1 MTAPSGDICSACSK
15 PVYAMELLNVGGMTF
30 HSDCFRCSTCHRK
43 LETNFERSELGFL
56 CTTHFEQIVKVTGG
70 YMYGSGP
77 ARRNSA
83 PASLLGAT
91 PSRGP
96 SKDAM
101 DSTSV
106 APADVARSA
115 AELPLACPR
124 GGQAALHRTLKE
136 AIALPGRATW
146 TRREFRKVAGASP
159 ETAAGTAACKEE
171 ESRKAGDAV
180 SASADPAA
188 AGGEAER
195 TSAKAAVTPTAGSK
209 NGWAEDHEAPAAVCG
224 TTPDVVR
231 WRKSSRRHPRS
242 PACLDLLSCVQ
253 WLLSG
258 ASAPRAAA

>member
-1 MTAPSGDICSACSK
+1 MTVPSGDICSACSK

-30 HSDCFRCSTCHRK
+30 HNDCFRCSTCHRK
-43 LETNFERSELGFL
+43 LETNFQRSELGFL

-101 DSTSV
+101 DATSA
-106 APADVARSA
+106 APADVARST

-124 GGQAALHRTLKE
+124 GGQAALRRTLQE

-146 TRREFRKVAGASP
+146 TRREVRKVASASP
-159 ETAAGTAACKEE
+159 ETAAGTTACKEE
-171 ESRKAGDAV
+171 SREATDAAF
-180 SASADPAA
+180 ASADPAA
-188 AGGEAER
+188 AGDETER
-195 TSAKAAVTPTAGSK
+195 TGAKAAVTPKAGAK
-209 NGWAEDHEAPAAVCG
+209 NGWAEDHAAPAAVCG
-224 TTPDVVR
+224 TTPNVLR
-231 WRKSSRRHPRS
+231 WCKSSRPHPRS
-242 PACLDLLSCVQ
+242 SACLDLLSCVQ

-258 ASAPRAAA
+258 AFAPKAAA